1 MSKKIVILDSN
12 AVIHRAYHA
21 LPPFSTADGVM
32 VNAVYG
38 YAKLLLKV
46 IKDIKPDIVL
56 AAFDVA
62 GDTFRH
68 NQFEDYK
75 ANRVAADQ
83 DLYDQIPLVKELLQ
97 AIDIPILE
105 LSGYEADDVIGTVA
119 EQTHK
124 TNNELVIVTGDMD
137 TMQLVRPR
145 ISVYTLRKSI
155 NDTVIF
161 DTEAVIAK
169 YQIHP
174 DQVRDFKGLKGDPS
188 DNIPGV
194 PGIGDLRAVNLLKRF
209 ETLENVY
216 TFVDKYEKFE
226 DIEKE
231 NREAFTKSIFENLKN
246 NKEQAFF
253 SRELATII
261 IDAPIGEVVNDS
273 IEYTFPVEKAKEI
286 FKHFEFYSLVKEL
299 NTQLE
304 KVNNHKAQTSFWG
317 GAAKTVEAIS
327 NTDTTVEDNKYH
339 NLNQLTNLPLAI
351 YKNKDEYIVADAKS
365 QKAKI
370 TETELRNLLQTE
382 QTLICADI
390 KPIIRQLYPFEIKAK
405 LQDVV
410 LMAYLI
416 NPGERQLSLESV
428 CNAYGV
434 NYNSTQPE
442 LCLHQIYQ
450 VIIDKMKTLH
460 IEAVYNT
467 IERPLLLVLAKMEA
481 KGVLFNTSKLQSTKN
496 FVEDKI
502 ATLTRDIYAL
512 YGEAF
517 NLNSPKQLAD
527 ILFNK
532 LQLSVKGVKKT
543 NGGKVSTSAQ
553 SLETM
558 RGEFEIVDL
567 ILQYREVA
575 KLKSTY
581 IDSLPT
587 LMDNGGRI
595 HTTYQQNIA
604 ATGRLSSVDPNLQ
617 NIPARSEL
625 GRQIKNCFVAPED
638 WTLLICDYSQ
648 IELRL
653 AAHLSQDQAMLE
665 IFRQGIDFHTATA
678 QRVYGVKTEEVTKEM
693 RSFAKTINFGI
704 LYGMGATS
712 LAQNL
717 KIKRAEAQ
725 IFLDKYRQAY
735 PELNDYMESLK
746 QFARKNGYAQTEY
759 GRIRDLS
766 NIDVRNPRNQALLD
780 RIAVNMPI
788 QGLQADIIKLAMIQ
802 IDESLADRDDIYMI
816 LQVHDELVFEVK
828 TDKAEIYKDKI
839 LNIMESVY
847 KATIPIKVE
856 AVIKDFWG

>member
-1 MSKKIVILDSN
+1 MKKKIVILDSN

-21 LPPFSTADGVM
+21 LPPFTTADGMM

-68 NQFEDYK
+68 NQFKAYK

-83 DLYDQIPLVKELLQ
+83 DLYDQIPLVKEMLE
-97 AIDIPILE
+97 AIEIPILE
-105 LSGYEADDVIGTVA
+105 LSGYEADDIIGTIA
-119 EQTHK
+119 EQTSK
-124 TNNELVIVTGDMD
+124 TKNELIIVTGDMD
-137 TMQLVRPR
+137 TMQLVKPQ

-169 YQIHP
+169 YQICP
-174 DQVRDFKGLKGDPS
+174 DQVCDFKGLKGDPS

-209 ETLENVY
+209 ETLENIY
-216 TFVDKYEKFE
+216 KFVDQYKQFE
-226 DIEKE
+226 DIAKN
-231 NREAFTKSIFENLKN
+231 NREALTKSIFENLKN

-253 SRELATII
+253 SQELATII
-261 IDAPIGEVVNDS
+261 TDAPIGEVVHDS
-273 IEYTFPVEKAKEI
+273 IDYTFPVEKAKEI

-304 KVNNHKAQTSFWG
+304 KANNHKSQTSFWG
-317 GAAKTVEAIS
+317 QADIAPVAESESVGESKL
-327 NTDTTVEDNKYH
+327 Y
-339 NLNQLTNLPLAI
+339 NLSQLTNLPLAI
-351 YKNKDEYIVADAKS
+351 WAGQEEGYIAIDAKG
-365 QKAKI
+365 QRAKVS
-370 TETELRNLLQTE
+370 EKELRELLASE

-390 KPIIRQLYPFEIKAK
+390 KPIIGELYPFELKAK
-405 LQDVV
+405 LQDVI

-416 NPGERQLSLESV
+416 NPGERQLSLEAV
-428 CNAYGV
+428 CGAYGV
-434 NYNSTQPE
+434 GYNSTQPE
-442 LCLHQIYQ
+442 LVLHQLYKLILS
-450 VIIDKMKTLH
+450 KMQALH
-460 IEAVYNT
+460 IEEVYNL
-467 IERPLLLVLAKMEA
+467 IERPLLPVLAKMEA
-481 KGVLFNTSKLQSTKN
+481 VGVLFDESKLQSTKT
-496 FVEDKI
+496 FVEDKV

-512 YGEAF
+512 AGEEF

-532 LQLSVKGVKKT
+532 LNLSVKGVKKT
-543 NGGKVSTSAQ
+543 NGGQISTSAQ
-553 SLETM
+553 ALESM
-558 RGEFEIVDL
+558 RSEFEIVDL

-587 LMDNGGRI
+587 LMDEQSRI

-617 NIPARSEL
+617 NIPARGEL
-625 GRQIKNCFVAPED
+625 GRQIKNCFVARED

-653 AAHLSQDQAMLE
+653 AAHLSQDRAMLD
-665 IFRQGIDFHTATA
+665 IFRQNIDFHTATA
-678 QRVYGVKTEEVTKEM
+678 QRVYGVSPEEVTKEM

-725 IFLDKYRQAY
+725 VFLDKYRQAY

-746 QFARKNGYAQTEY
+746 QFARKHGYSQTEY

-766 NIDVRNPRNQALLD
+766 NIDIRNQRNQALLD

-788 QGLQADIIKLAMIQ
+788 QGLQADIIKLAMIK
-802 IDESLADRDDIYMI
+802 IDEYLEEKQDIYMI

-828 TDKAEIYKDKI
+828 SDKAEQYKTKI
-839 LNIMESVY
+839 LEIMESVY

-856 AVIKDFWG
+856 AVIKDYWG

>member
-97 AIDIPILE
+97 AIDIPVLE
-105 LSGYEADDVIGTVA
+105 LSGYEADDIIGTVA

-124 TNNELVIVTGDMD
+124 TSNELVIVTGDMD

-174 DQVRDFKGLKGDPS
+174 NQVRDFKGLKGDPS

-194 PGIGDLRAVNLLKRF
+194 PGIGDMRAVNLLKRF

-216 TFVDKYEKFE
+216 AFVDKYEKFE
-226 DIEKE
+226 DIDKD

-273 IEYTFPVEKAKEI
+273 IEYSFPVEKAKEI

-304 KVNNHKAQTSFWG
+304 KLNNHKAQANFFSSSNQSNL
-317 GAAKTVEAIS
+317 EAMS
-327 NTDTTVEDNKYH
+327 QGQPSKYLDLNK
-339 NLNQLTNLPLAI
+339 LTNLPLAI
-351 YKNKDEYIVADAKS
+351 FTTQNEYLVIDSKS

-370 TETELRNLLQTE
+370 TKSELKDLLQTE
-382 QTLICADI
+382 QILICADI
-390 KPIIRQLYPFEIKAK
+390 KSIIRQLYPFEIKAK

-434 NYNSTQPE
+434 QYNSTQPE

-450 VIIDKMKTLH
+450 VIVDKMKTLH
-460 IEAVYNT
+460 IEEVYNT
-467 IERPLLLVLAKMEA
+467 IERPLLPVLAKMEA

-502 ATLTRDIYAL
+502 ANLTRDIYAL
-512 YGEAF
+512 SGEEF

-553 SLETM
+553 ALEAM
-558 RGEFEIVDL
+558 RGKFEIVDL

-587 LMDNGGRI
+587 LMDDRGRI

-653 AAHLSQDQAMLE
+653 AAHLSQDQAMLD
-665 IFRQGIDFHTATA
+665 IFRQGVDFHSATA
-678 QRVYGVKTEEVTKEM
+678 QRVYGVKPEEVTKEM

-717 KIKRAEAQ
+717 KIKRTEAQ
-725 IFLDKYRQAY
+725 EFLDKYRQAY
-735 PELNDYMESLK
+735 PELHQYMESLK
-746 QFARKNGYAQTEY
+746 QFSRKHGYAQTEY

-766 NIDVRNPRNQALLD
+766 NIDIRNPRNQALLD

-802 IDESLADRDDIYMI
+802 IDEYLADRDDIHMI

-839 LNIMESVY
+839 LKIMESVY

>member
-1 MSKKIVILDSN
+1 MKKKIVILDSN

-21 LPPFSTADGVM
+21 LPPFTTADGVM

-68 NQFEDYK
+68 NQFEAYK

-83 DLYDQIPLVKELLQ
+83 DLYDQIPLVKEMLE
-97 AIDIPILE
+97 AIEIPILE
-105 LSGYEADDVIGTVA
+105 LSGYEADDIIGTIA
-119 EQTHK
+119 EQTGK
-124 TNNELVIVTGDMD
+124 TSNELIIVTGDMD
-137 TMQLVRPR
+137 TMQLVKPQ

-174 DQVRDFKGLKGDPS
+174 DQVCDFKGLKGDPS

-209 ETLENVY
+209 ETLENIY
-216 TFVDKYEKFE
+216 KFIDQYNKFD
-226 DIEKE
+226 DIAKD
-231 NREAFTKSIFENLKN
+231 NREALTKSIFENLKN

-261 IDAPIGEVVNDS
+261 TDVPIGEVVNDS
-273 IEYTFPVEKAKEI
+273 IDYTFPVEKAKEI

-304 KVNNHKAQTSFWG
+304 KANNHKSQTSFWG
-317 GAAKTVEAIS
+317 QQ
-327 NTDTTVEDNKYH
+327 TTTITLEPQVMGESELY
-339 NLNQLTNLPLAI
+339 NLSQLTNLPLAI
-351 YKNKDEYIVADAKS
+351 WAGDEDYIAIDSKG
-365 QKAKI
+365 QKAKLS
-370 TETELRNLLQTE
+370 EKELRELIASE
-382 QTLICADI
+382 QTLICTDI
-390 KPIIRQLYPFEIKAK
+390 KPIIRKLYPFELKTK
-405 LQDVV
+405 LQDVI

-416 NPGERQLSLESV
+416 NPGERQLSLEAV
-428 CNAYGV
+428 CGAYGV
-434 NYNSTQPE
+434 GYNPAQPE
-442 LCLHQIYQ
+442 LVLHQLYNLILA
-450 VIIDKMKTLH
+450 KMQALH
-460 IEAVYNT
+460 IEEVYNS
-467 IERPLLLVLAKMEA
+467 IERPLLPVLAKMESV
-481 KGVLFNTSKLQSTKN
+481 GVLFDESKLQATKT

-502 ATLTRDIYAL
+502 ATLTKDIYAIA
-512 YGEAF
+512 GEEF

-532 LQLSVKGVKKT
+532 LNLSVKGVKKT
-543 NGGKVSTSAQ
+543 NGGQISTSAQ
-553 SLETM
+553 ALESM
-558 RGEFEIVDL
+558 RSKFEIVDL

-581 IDSLPT
+581 IDSLPA
-587 LMDNGGRI
+587 LMDEKGRI

-625 GRQIKNCFVAPED
+625 GRQIKNCFVARED

-653 AAHLSQDQAMLE
+653 AAHLSQDSAMLE
-665 IFRQGIDFHTATA
+665 IFRQNIDFHTATA
-678 QRVYGVKTEEVTKEM
+678 QRVYGVSPEEVTKEM

-725 IFLDKYRQAY
+725 VFLDKYRQAY
-735 PELNDYMESLK
+735 PDLNDYMESLK
-746 QFARKNGYAQTEY
+746 QFARKHGYAQTEY

-766 NIDVRNPRNQALLD
+766 NIDIRNPRNQSLLD

-788 QGLQADIIKLAMIQ
+788 QGLQADIIKLAMIK
-802 IDESLADRDDIYMI
+802 IDEYLGEKQDIYMI

-828 TDKAEIYKDKI
+828 TDKAAQYKTTI
-839 LNIMESVY
+839 LEIMESVY

-856 AVIKDFWG
+856 AVIKDYWG

>member
-1 MSKKIVILDSN
+1 MKKKIVILDSN

-21 LPPFSTADGVM
+21 LPPFTTADGVM

-68 NQFEDYK
+68 NQFEAYK

-83 DLYDQIPLVKELLQ
+83 DLYDQIPLVKEMLE
-97 AIDIPILE
+97 AIEIPILE
-105 LSGYEADDVIGTVA
+105 LAGYEADDIIGTIA
-119 EQTHK
+119 EQTSK
-124 TNNELVIVTGDMD
+124 TSNELIIVTGDMD
-137 TMQLVRPR
+137 TMQLVKPQ
-145 ISVYTLRKSI
+145 ILVYTLRKSI

-161 DTEAVIAK
+161 DTEGVIAK

-174 DQVRDFKGLKGDPS
+174 DQVCDFKGLKGDPS

-209 ETLENVY
+209 KTLENIY
-216 TFVDKYEKFE
+216 KFVDQYKQFE
-226 DIEKE
+226 DIAKD
-231 NREAFTKSIFENLKN
+231 NREALTKSIFENLKN

-261 IDAPIGEVVNDS
+261 TDAPIGEVVHDS
-273 IEYTFPVEKAKEI
+273 IDYTFPVEKAKEI

-304 KVNNHKAQTSFWG
+304 KANNHKSQTSFWG
-317 GAAKTVEAIS
+317 QADISPVVKPENVE
-327 NTDTTVEDNKYH
+327 TGKFY
-339 NLNQLTNLPLAI
+339 NLSQLTNLPLAI
-351 YKNKDEYIVADAKS
+351 WAGEEVYIAIDAKG
-365 QKAKI
+365 QRAKVS
-370 TETELRNLLQTE
+370 EKELRELLASE

-390 KPIIRQLYPFEIKAK
+390 KPIIRELYPFELKAN
-405 LQDVV
+405 LQDVI

-416 NPGERQLSLESV
+416 NPGERQLSLEAV
-428 CNAYGV
+428 CGAYGV
-434 NYNSTQPE
+434 GYNSTQPE
-442 LCLHQIYQ
+442 LVLHQLYKLL
-450 VIIDKMKTLH
+450 VSKMQALH
-460 IEAVYNT
+460 IEEVYNL
-467 IERPLLLVLAKMEA
+467 IERPLLPVLAKMEA
-481 KGVLFNTSKLQSTKN
+481 VGVLFDESKLQSTKT

-502 ATLTRDIYAL
+502 AILTRDIYAL
-512 YGEAF
+512 AGEEF

-532 LQLSVKGVKKT
+532 LNLSVKGVKKT
-543 NGGKVSTSAQ
+543 NGGQISTSAQ
-553 SLETM
+553 ALESM
-558 RGEFEIVDL
+558 RSEFEIVDL

-587 LMDNGGRI
+587 LMDKNGRI

-617 NIPARSEL
+617 NIPARGEL
-625 GRQIKNCFVAPED
+625 GRQIKNCFVARQD

-653 AAHLSQDQAMLE
+653 AAHLSQDRAMLE
-665 IFRQGIDFHTATA
+665 IFRQNIDFHTATA
-678 QRVYGVKTEEVTKEM
+678 QRVYGVSPEEVTKEM

-725 IFLDKYRQAY
+725 VFLDKYRQAY
-735 PELNDYMESLK
+735 SELNDYIESLK
-746 QFARKNGYAQTEY
+746 QFARKHNYAQTEY

-766 NIDVRNPRNQALLD
+766 NIDIRNPRNQALLD

-788 QGLQADIIKLAMIQ
+788 QGLQADIIKLAMIK
-802 IDESLADRDDIYMI
+802 IDEYLGEKQDIYMI

-828 TDKAEIYKDKI
+828 EDKAEQYKTKI
-839 LNIMESVY
+839 LEIMESVY

-856 AVIKDFWG
+856 AVIKNYWG

>member
-1 MSKKIVILDSN
+1 MKKKIVILDSN

-21 LPPFSTADGVM
+21 LPPFTTADGVM

-68 NQFEDYK
+68 NQFEAYK

-83 DLYDQIPLVKELLQ
+83 DLYDQIPLVKEMLE
-97 AIDIPILE
+97 AIEIPILE
-105 LSGYEADDVIGTVA
+105 LAGYEADDIIGTIA
-119 EQTHK
+119 EQTSK
-124 TNNELVIVTGDMD
+124 TSNELIIVTGDMD
-137 TMQLVRPR
+137 TMQLVKPQ

-169 YQIHP
+169 YQIRP
-174 DQVRDFKGLKGDPS
+174 DQVCDFKGLKGDPS

-209 ETLENVY
+209 ETIENIY
-216 TFVDKYEKFE
+216 KFVDQYAKFE
-226 DIEKE
+226 DIAKE
-231 NREAFTKSIFENLKN
+231 DREALTKSIFENLKN

-261 IDAPIGEVVNDS
+261 TDAPIGEVVNDS
-273 IEYTFPVEKAKEI
+273 IDYTFPVEKAKEI
-286 FKHFEFYSLVKEL
+286 FKYFEFYSLVKEL

-304 KVNNHKAQTSFWG
+304 KANNHKSQTSFWG
-317 GAAKTVEAIS
+317 QQPATPTVETQAIEES
-327 NTDTTVEDNKYH
+327 KLY
-339 NLNQLTNLPLAI
+339 NLSQLTNLPLAI
-351 YKNKDEYIVADAKS
+351 WAGEEGYIIIDAKGQRARVS
-365 QKAKI
+365 EK
-370 TETELRNLLQTE
+370 ELRELLASE
-382 QTLICADI
+382 QTIICADI
-390 KPIIRQLYPFEIKAK
+390 KLIIRKLYPFELKAN
-405 LQDVV
+405 LQDVI

-416 NPGERQLSLESV
+416 NPGERQLSLEAV
-428 CNAYGV
+428 CGAYGV
-434 NYNSTQPE
+434 GYNSTQPE
-442 LCLHQIYQ
+442 LVLHQLYQ
-450 VIIDKMKTLH
+450 LIVSKMQALH
-460 IEAVYNT
+460 IEEVYNL
-467 IERPLLLVLAKMEA
+467 IEKPLLPVLSKMEA
-481 KGVLFNTSKLQSTKN
+481 VGVLFDDSKLHDTKT

-502 ATLTRDIYAL
+502 ATLTRDIYAIA
-512 YGEAF
+512 GEEF

-532 LQLSVKGVKKT
+532 LNLSVKGVKKT
-543 NGGKVSTSAQ
+543 NGGQVSTSAQ
-553 SLETM
+553 ALESM

-587 LMDNGGRI
+587 LMDKQGRI

-617 NIPARSEL
+617 NIPARGEL
-625 GRQIKNCFVAPED
+625 GRQIKNCFVAREY

-665 IFRQGIDFHTATA
+665 IFRQNIDFHTATA
-678 QRVYGVKTEEVTKEM
+678 QRVYGVSPEEVTKEM

-725 IFLDKYRQAY
+725 VFLDKYRQAY

-746 QFARKNGYAQTEY
+746 QFARKHGYAQTEY

-766 NIDVRNPRNQALLD
+766 NIDIRNPRNQALLD

-802 IDESLADRDDIYMI
+802 IDEHITDRDDIYMI

-828 TDKAEIYKDKI
+828 ADKAEQYKIKI
-839 LNIMESVY
+839 LEIMESVY

-856 AVIKDFWG
+856 AVIKDYWG

>member
-62 GDTFRH
+62 GGTFRH
-68 NQFEDYK
+68 EQFEDYK

-105 LSGYEADDVIGTVA
+105 LAGYEADDIIGTIA

-124 TNNELVIVTGDMD
+124 TSNELVIVTGDMD

-145 ISVYTLRKSI
+145 ISVYTLKKSI

-174 DQVRDFKGLKGDPS
+174 NQVRDFKGLKGDPS

-194 PGIGDLRAVNLLKRF
+194 PGIGDMRAVNLLKRF

-216 TFVDKYEKFE
+216 IFIDKYEKFE
-226 DIEKE
+226 DIDKD
-231 NREAFTKSIFENLKN
+231 NREALTKSIFENLKH

-261 IDAPIGEVVNDS
+261 IDAPIGEVVNDA
-273 IEYTFPVEKAKEI
+273 IEYTFPVEKAKDI

-304 KVNNHKAQTSFWG
+304 KSNNHQSQASFFSSFNQDNL
-317 GAAKTVEAIS
+317 EAVSQIQP
-327 NTDTTVEDNKYH
+327 NKYLDLKQ
-339 NLNQLTNLPLAI
+339 LNNLPLGI
-351 YKNKDEYIVADAKS
+351 YAKQDEYIAVDAKS

-390 KPIIRQLYPFEIKAK
+390 KPIIRNLNPISIKAQ

-416 NPGERQLSLESV
+416 NPGERQLSLEAV
-428 CNAYGV
+428 CNAYGI
-434 NYNSTQPE
+434 NYNDLMSE
-442 LCLHQIYQ
+442 NSLHLVYN
-450 VIIDKMKTLH
+450 VIISKMQTLH
-460 IEAVYNT
+460 IEEVYNK
-467 IERPLLLVLAKMEA
+467 IERPLLPVLAKMEA
-481 KGVLFNTSKLQSTKN
+481 RGVLFDTAKLQFTKN

-502 ATLTRDIYAL
+502 STLTREIYVLA
-512 YGEAF
+512 GEAF

-553 SLETM
+553 ALESM
-558 RGEFEIVDL
+558 RGQFEIIDL

-587 LMDNGGRI
+587 LMDKKGRI

-617 NIPARSEL
+617 NIPARTEL
-625 GRQIKNCFVAPED
+625 GRQIKNCFIAPEG

-653 AAHLSQDQAMLE
+653 AAHLSQDKAMLD

-725 IFLDKYRQAY
+725 EFLDKYRQAY

-746 QFARKNGYAQTEY
+746 QFSRKHGYAQTEY

-766 NIDVRNPRNQALLD
+766 NIDIRNPRNQALLD

-788 QGLQADIIKLAMIQ
+788 QGLQADIIKLAMIK
-802 IDESLADRDDIYMI
+802 IDEYLADKDDIYMI

-856 AVIKDFWG
+856 AVMKDFWG

>member
-1 MSKKIVILDSN
+1 MKKKIVILDSN

-21 LPPFSTADGVM
+21 LPPFTTADGVI

-68 NQFEDYK
+68 NQFEAYK

-83 DLYDQIPLVKELLQ
+83 DLYDQIPLVKEMLE
-97 AIDIPILE
+97 AIEIPILE
-105 LSGYEADDVIGTVA
+105 LSGYEADDIIGTIA
-119 EQTHK
+119 EQTSK
-124 TNNELVIVTGDMD
+124 TSNELIIVTGDMD
-137 TMQLVRPR
+137 TMQLVKPQ

-169 YQIHP
+169 YQIRP
-174 DQVRDFKGLKGDPS
+174 DQVCDFKGLKGDPS

-194 PGIGDLRAVNLLKRF
+194 PGIGDMRAVNLLKRF
-209 ETLENVY
+209 ETLENTY
-216 TFVDKYEKFE
+216 KFVDQYAKFE
-226 DIEKE
+226 NIAKE
-231 NREAFTKSIFENLKN
+231 DREALTKSIFENLKN

-261 IDAPIGEVVNDS
+261 LDAPIGEIVHDS
-273 IEYTFPVEKAKEI
+273 IEYTFPTEKAKEI

-304 KVNNHKAQTSFWG
+304 KANNHKAQTSFWG
-317 GAAKTVEAIS
+317 QVDIAPVPESEAVEYSEFS
-327 NTDTTVEDNKYH
+327 N
-339 NLNQLTNLPLAI
+339 LSQLTNLPLAI
-351 YKNKDEYIVADAKS
+351 WAREEEYTVIDAKG
-365 QKAKI
+365 QKAKLS
-370 TETELRNLLQTE
+370 ESELRELLSSE

-390 KPIIRQLYPFEIKAK
+390 KPIIRKLYPIELKAN
-405 LQDVV
+405 LQDVI

-416 NPGERQLSLESV
+416 NPGERQLSLEAV
-428 CNAYGV
+428 CGAYGV
-434 NYNSTQPE
+434 GYNSTQPE
-442 LCLHQIYQ
+442 LVLHQLYNLILS
-450 VIIDKMKTLH
+450 KMQSLH
-460 IEAVYNT
+460 IEEVYNL
-467 IERPLLLVLAKMEA
+467 IEKPLLPVLAKMEA
-481 KGVLFNTSKLQSTKN
+481 EGVLFNESKLQSTKT
-496 FVEDKI
+496 FVENKI
-502 ATLTRDIYAL
+502 AVLTKDIYAIA
-512 YGEAF
+512 GEEF

-532 LQLSVKGVKKT
+532 LNLSVKGVKKT
-543 NGGKVSTSAQ
+543 NGGQISTSAQ
-553 SLETM
+553 ALESM

-587 LMDNGGRI
+587 LMDKNGRI

-617 NIPARSEL
+617 NIPARGEL
-625 GRQIKNCFVAPED
+625 GRQIKNCFVAREE

-665 IFRQGIDFHTATA
+665 IFRQNIDFHTATA
-678 QRVYGVKTEEVTKEM
+678 QRVYGVSPEEVTKEM

-725 IFLDKYRQAY
+725 VFLDKYRQAY
-735 PELNDYMESLK
+735 PDLNDYMESLK
-746 QFARKNGYAQTEY
+746 QFARKHGYAQTEY

-766 NIDVRNPRNQALLD
+766 NIDIRNPRNQSLLD

-788 QGLQADIIKLAMIQ
+788 QGLQADIIKLAMIK
-802 IDESLADRDDIYMI
+802 IDEYLREKQDIYMI

-828 TDKAEIYKDKI
+828 TEKSEEYKTKI
-839 LNIMESVY
+839 LEIMESVY

-856 AVIKDFWG
+856 AVIKDYWG

>member
-1 MSKKIVILDSN
+1 MKKKIVILDSN

-21 LPPFSTADGVM
+21 LPPFTTADGVM

-68 NQFEDYK
+68 NQFEAYK

-83 DLYDQIPLVKELLQ
+83 DLYDQIPLVKEMLE
-97 AIDIPILE
+97 AIEIPILE
-105 LSGYEADDVIGTVA
+105 LAGYEADDIIGTIA
-119 EQTHK
+119 EQTSK
-124 TNNELVIVTGDMD
+124 TSNELIIVTGDMD
-137 TMQLVRPR
+137 TMQLVKPQ

-169 YQIHP
+169 YQIRP
-174 DQVRDFKGLKGDPS
+174 DQVCDFKGLKGDPS

-209 ETLENVY
+209 ETLENIY
-216 TFVDKYEKFE
+216 KFVDQYEQFE
-226 DIEKE
+226 DIAKE
-231 NREAFTKSIFENLKN
+231 DREALTKSIFENLKN

-261 IDAPIGEVVNDS
+261 TDAPIGEVVNDS
-273 IEYTFPVEKAKEI
+273 IDYTFPVEKAKEI

-304 KVNNHKAQTSFWG
+304 KANNHKSQTSFWG
-317 GAAKTVEAIS
+317 QQPATPALEPQATEESKL
-327 NTDTTVEDNKYH
+327 Y
-339 NLNQLTNLPLAI
+339 NLSQLTHLPLAI
-351 YKNKDEYIVADAKS
+351 WAVVEEDYLVIDAKGRR
-365 QKAKI
+365 AKVS
-370 TETELRNLLQTE
+370 EKELRELLASE
-382 QTLICADI
+382 QTIICADI
-390 KPIIRQLYPFEIKAK
+390 KPIIRKLYPFELSAN
-405 LQDVV
+405 LQDVI

-416 NPGERQLSLESV
+416 NPGERQLSLEAV
-428 CNAYGV
+428 CGAYGV
-434 NYNSTQPE
+434 GYNSTQPE
-442 LCLHQIYQ
+442 LVLHQLYQ
-450 VIIDKMKTLH
+450 LIVSKMQALH
-460 IEAVYNT
+460 IEEVYNL
-467 IERPLLLVLAKMEA
+467 IEKPLLPVLAKMEA
-481 KGVLFNTSKLQSTKN
+481 MGVLFDESKLQTTKT

-502 ATLTRDIYAL
+502 AVLTKDIYAL
-512 YGEAF
+512 AGEEF

-532 LQLSVKGVKKT
+532 LNLSVKGVKKT
-543 NGGKVSTSAQ
+543 NGGQVSTSAQ
-553 SLETM
+553 ALESM

-587 LMDNGGRI
+587 LMDKQGRI

-617 NIPARSEL
+617 NIPARGEL
-625 GRQIKNCFVAPED
+625 GRQIKNCFVARED

-665 IFRQGIDFHTATA
+665 IFRQNIDFHAATA
-678 QRVYGVKTEEVTKEM
+678 QRVYGVGPEEVTKEM

-725 IFLDKYRQAY
+725 VFLDKYRQAY
-735 PELNDYMESLK
+735 PELHEYMESLK
-746 QFARKNGYAQTEY
+746 QFARKHGYAQTEY

-766 NIDVRNPRNQALLD
+766 NIDIRNPRNQALLD

-788 QGLQADIIKLAMIQ
+788 QGLQADIIKLAMIK
-802 IDESLADRDDIYMI
+802 IDEYLREKEDIYMI

-828 TDKAEIYKDKI
+828 TTQAEQYKIKI
-839 LNIMESVY
+839 LEIMESVY

-856 AVIKDFWG
+856 AVIKDYWG

>member
-1 MSKKIVILDSN
+1 MKKKIVILDSN

-21 LPPFSTADGVM
+21 LPPFTTADGVM

-68 NQFEDYK
+68 EQFEAYK

-83 DLYDQIPLVKELLQ
+83 DLYDQIPLVKEMLE
-97 AIDIPILE
+97 AIEIPILE
-105 LSGYEADDVIGTVA
+105 LAGYEADDIIGTIA
-119 EQTHK
+119 EQTSK
-124 TNNELVIVTGDMD
+124 TSNELIIVTGDMD
-137 TMQLVRPR
+137 TMQLVKPQ

-161 DTEAVIAK
+161 DTEGVIVK
-169 YQIHP
+169 YQIRP
-174 DQVRDFKGLKGDPS
+174 DQVCDFKGLKGDPS

-209 ETLENVY
+209 ETLENIY
-216 TFVDKYEKFE
+216 KFVDQYKQFE
-226 DIEKE
+226 DIAKD
-231 NREAFTKSIFENLKN
+231 NRDAFTKSIFENLKN

-261 IDAPIGEVVNDS
+261 TDAPIGEVVHDS
-273 IEYTFPVEKAKEI
+273 IDYTFPVEKAKEI

-304 KVNNHKAQTSFWG
+304 KANNHKSQTSFWG
-317 GAAKTVEAIS
+317 QADIAPVSEPESVE
-327 NTDTTVEDNKYH
+327 TGKLY
-339 NLNQLTNLPLAI
+339 NLSQLTNLPLAI
-351 YKNKDEYIVADAKS
+351 WAGEEGYIAIDAKG
-365 QKAKI
+365 QRAKVS
-370 TETELRNLLQTE
+370 EKELRELLASE

-390 KPIIRQLYPFEIKAK
+390 KPIIRELYPFELKAN
-405 LQDVV
+405 LQDVI

-416 NPGERQLSLESV
+416 NPGERQLSLEAV
-428 CNAYGV
+428 CGAYGV
-434 NYNSTQPE
+434 GYNSTQPE
-442 LCLHQIYQ
+442 LVLHQLYKLI
-450 VIIDKMKTLH
+450 VSKMQALH
-460 IEAVYNT
+460 IEEVYNL
-467 IERPLLLVLAKMEA
+467 IERPLLPVLAKMEA
-481 KGVLFNTSKLQSTKN
+481 VGVLFDESKLQSTKI

-502 ATLTRDIYAL
+502 AILTRDIYAL
-512 YGEAF
+512 AGKEF

-532 LQLSVKGVKKT
+532 LNLSVKGVKKT
-543 NGGKVSTSAQ
+543 NGGQISTSAQ
-553 SLETM
+553 ALESM
-558 RGEFEIVDL
+558 RSEFEIVDL

-587 LMDNGGRI
+587 LMDKNGRI

-617 NIPARSEL
+617 NIPARGEL
-625 GRQIKNCFVAPED
+625 GRQIKNCFVARQD

-653 AAHLSQDQAMLE
+653 AAHLSQDRAMLE
-665 IFRQGIDFHTATA
+665 IFRQNIDFHTATA
-678 QRVYGVKTEEVTKEM
+678 QRVYGVGPEEVTKEM

-725 IFLDKYRQAY
+725 VFLDKYRQAY

-746 QFARKNGYAQTEY
+746 QFARKHNYAQTEY

-766 NIDVRNPRNQALLD
+766 NIDIRNPRNQALLD

-788 QGLQADIIKLAMIQ
+788 QGLQADIIKLAMIK
-802 IDESLADRDDIYMI
+802 IDEYLGAKQDIYMI

-828 TDKAEIYKDKI
+828 ADKAEQYKTKI
-839 LNIMESVY
+839 LEIMESVY
-847 KATIPIKVE
+847 KATIPVKVE
-856 AVIKDFWG
+856 AVIKDYWG

>member
-1 MSKKIVILDSN
+1 MKKKIVILDSN

-21 LPPFSTADGVM
+21 LPPFTTADGVM

-46 IKDIKPDIVL
+46 IKDVKPDIVL

-68 NQFEDYK
+68 NQFEQYK

-83 DLYDQIPLVKELLQ
+83 DLYDQIPLVKEMLK
-97 AIDIPILE
+97 AIEIPILE
-105 LSGYEADDVIGTVA
+105 LAGYEADDIIGTIA
-119 EQTHK
+119 EQTSK
-124 TNNELVIVTGDMD
+124 TSNELIIVTGDMD
-137 TMQLVRPR
+137 TMQLVKPQ

-174 DQVRDFKGLKGDPS
+174 DQVCDFKGLKGDPS

-209 ETLENVY
+209 ETLENIY
-216 TFVDKYEKFE
+216 KFIDKYTKFE
-226 DIEKE
+226 DITKE
-231 NREAFTKSIFENLKN
+231 DREALTKSIFENLKN

-261 IDAPIGEVVNDS
+261 TDAPIGEVVHDS
-273 IEYTFPVEKAKEI
+273 IDYTFPVERAKEI

-304 KVNNHKAQTSFWG
+304 KANNHKSQTSFWG
-317 GAAKTVEAIS
+317 QTNIAPVAKPES
-327 NTDTTVEDNKYH
+327 VEDEKFH
-339 NLNQLTNLPLAI
+339 DLSQLTNFPLAI
-351 YKNKDEYIVADAKS
+351 WAEQENYIAIDAKG
-365 QKAKI
+365 QKSKVS
-370 TETELRNLLQTE
+370 EKELRALLASE
-382 QTLICADI
+382 QTLICTDI
-390 KPIIRQLYPFEIKAK
+390 KSIIRKLYPFELKAK
-405 LQDVV
+405 LQDVI

-416 NPGERQLSLESV
+416 NPGERQLSLEAV
-428 CNAYGV
+428 CGAYEVG
-434 NYNSTQPE
+434 YNSAKPE
-442 LCLHQIYQ
+442 LVLHQLYNVVLSKIQ
-450 VIIDKMKTLH
+450 DLH
-460 IEAVYNT
+460 IEEVYNL
-467 IERPLLLVLAKMEA
+467 IERPLLPVLAKMEA
-481 KGVLFNTSKLQSTKN
+481 VGVLFDESKLQTTKT

-502 ATLTRDIYAL
+502 ATLTNDIYAL
-512 YGEAF
+512 AGEEF

-532 LQLSVKGVKKT
+532 LNLSVKGVKKT
-543 NGGKVSTSAQ
+543 NGGQISTSAQ
-553 SLETM
+553 ALESM
-558 RGEFEIVDL
+558 RSEFEIVDL

-587 LMDNGGRI
+587 LMDEKGRI

-617 NIPARSEL
+617 NIPARGEL
-625 GRQIKNCFVAPED
+625 GRQIKNCFVAREN

-653 AAHLSQDQAMLE
+653 AAHLSQDRAMLE
-665 IFRQGIDFHTATA
+665 IFRQNIDFHTATA
-678 QRVYGVKTEEVTKEM
+678 QRVYGVKPEEVTKEM

-725 IFLDKYRQAY
+725 VFLDKYRQAY

-746 QFARKNGYAQTEY
+746 QFARKHGYAQTEY

-766 NIDVRNPRNQALLD
+766 NIDIRNPRNQALLD

-788 QGLQADIIKLAMIQ
+788 QGLQADIIKLAMIK
-802 IDESLADRDDIYMI
+802 IDEYLGEKQDIYMI

-828 TDKAEIYKDKI
+828 ADKAEQYKTKI
-839 LNIMESVY
+839 LEIMESVY
-847 KATIPIKVE
+847 KASIPIKVE
-856 AVIKDFWG
+856 AVIKDYWG

>member
-68 NQFEDYK
+68 NQFEAYK

-105 LSGYEADDVIGTVA
+105 LSGYEADDIIGTIA

-124 TNNELVIVTGDMD
+124 TSNELVIVTGDMD
-137 TMQLVRPR
+137 TMQLVRPK

-209 ETLENVY
+209 ETLENIY
-216 TFVDKYEKFE
+216 TFVDKYENFE
-226 DIEKE
+226 DIDKD
-231 NREAFTKSIFENLKN
+231 NREALTKSIFENLKQY
-246 NKEQAFF
+246 KEQAFF

-261 IDAPIGEVVNDS
+261 IDAPIGEIVHDS
-273 IEYTFPVEKAKEI
+273 IEYAFPVEKAKEI

-304 KVNNHKAQTSFWG
+304 KVNNHKVQASFFSSSNQSNLE
-317 GAAKTVEAIS
+317 TVS
-327 NTDTTVEDNKYH
+327 QNQPNTYI
-339 NLNQLTNLPLAI
+339 NLHQLNNLPLAI
-351 YKNKDEYIVADAKS
+351 YKNQDEYIVVDAKS

-370 TETELRNLLQTE
+370 TETEIRNSLQTE
-382 QTLICADI
+382 QTLICSDI
-390 KPIIRQLYPFEIKAK
+390 KPIIRQLYPFDIKAK

-442 LCLHQIYQ
+442 LSLHQIYQ

-460 IEAVYNT
+460 IEEVYNT
-467 IERPLLLVLAKMEA
+467 IERPLLNVLAKMEA

-502 ATLTRDIYAL
+502 ATLTRDIYSLA
-512 YGEAF
+512 GESF
-517 NLNSPKQLAD
+517 NLNSPKQLSD

-543 NGGKVSTSAQ
+543 SGGQVSTSAQ
-553 SLETM
+553 ALEAM

-625 GRQIKNCFVAPED
+625 GRQIKNCFVAPEG

-653 AAHLSQDQAMLE
+653 AAHLSQDQAMLA

-678 QRVYGVKTEEVTKEM
+678 QRVYGVKPEEVTKEM

-725 IFLDKYRQAY
+725 EFLDKYRQAY
-735 PELNDYMESLK
+735 PELSEYMESLK

-766 NIDVRNPRNQALLD
+766 NIDIRNPRNQALLD

-802 IDESLADRDDIYMI
+802 IEEYLADRDDIYMI

>member
-1 MSKKIVILDSN
+1 MKKKIVILDSN

-21 LPPFSTADGVM
+21 LPPFTTADGVM

-68 NQFEDYK
+68 NQFEAYK

-83 DLYDQIPLVKELLQ
+83 DLYNQIPLVKEMLE
-97 AIDIPILE
+97 AIEIPILE
-105 LSGYEADDVIGTVA
+105 LAGYEADDIIGTIA
-119 EQTHK
+119 EQTGK
-124 TNNELVIVTGDMD
+124 TSNELIIVTGDMD
-137 TMQLVRPR
+137 TMQLVKPQ

-155 NDTVIF
+155 NDTMIF

-169 YQIHP
+169 YQIRP
-174 DQVRDFKGLKGDPS
+174 DQVCDFKGLKGDPS

-209 ETLENVY
+209 ETLENIY
-216 TFVDKYEKFE
+216 KFVDQYKQFE
-226 DIEKE
+226 DIAKDD
-231 NREAFTKSIFENLKN
+231 REALTKSIFENLKN

-261 IDAPIGEVVNDS
+261 TDAPIGEVVNDS
-273 IEYTFPVEKAKEI
+273 IDYTFPVEKAKEI

-304 KVNNHKAQTSFWG
+304 KANNHKSQTSFWG
-317 GAAKTVEAIS
+317 QADIFPVAEPESVE
-327 NTDTTVEDNKYH
+327 TGKLY
-339 NLNQLTNLPLAI
+339 NLSQLTNLPLAI
-351 YKNKDEYIVADAKS
+351 WARQEEGYIAIDAKG
-365 QKAKI
+365 QRAKVS
-370 TETELRNLLQTE
+370 EKELRELLASE

-390 KPIIRQLYPFEIKAK
+390 KPIIRELYPFELKAN
-405 LQDVV
+405 LQDVI

-416 NPGERQLSLESV
+416 NPGERQLSLEAV
-428 CNAYGV
+428 CGAYGV
-434 NYNSTQPE
+434 GYNSAQPE
-442 LCLHQIYQ
+442 LVLHQLYDLILS
-450 VIIDKMKTLH
+450 KMQTLH
-460 IEAVYNT
+460 IEEVYNS
-467 IERPLLLVLAKMEA
+467 IERPLLPVLAKMEA
-481 KGVLFNTSKLQSTKN
+481 VGVLFDESKLQATKT
-496 FVEDKI
+496 FVENKI
-502 ATLTRDIYAL
+502 ATLTKDIYAL
-512 YGEAF
+512 AGEEF

-532 LQLSVKGVKKT
+532 LNLSVKGVKKT
-543 NGGKVSTSAQ
+543 NGGQVSTSAQ
-553 SLETM
+553 ALESM
-558 RGEFEIVDL
+558 RSEFEIVDL

-581 IDSLPT
+581 IDSLPL
-587 LMDNGGRI
+587 LMDKKGRI

-617 NIPARSEL
+617 NIPVRGEL
-625 GRQIKNCFVAPED
+625 GRQIKNCFVAREN

-665 IFRQGIDFHTATA
+665 IFRQNIDFHTATA
-678 QRVYGVKTEEVTKEM
+678 QRVYGVNTEEVTKEM

-725 IFLDKYRQAY
+725 VFLDKYRQAY

-746 QFARKNGYAQTEY
+746 QFARKHGYAQTEY

-766 NIDVRNPRNQALLD
+766 NIDIRNPRNQALLD

-788 QGLQADIIKLAMIQ
+788 QGLQADIIKLAMIR
-802 IDESLADRDDIYMI
+802 IDEYLGEKQDIYMI

-828 TDKAEIYKDKI
+828 ADKAEQYKTKI
-839 LNIMESVY
+839 LEIMESVY
-847 KATIPIKVE
+847 KAAIPIKVE
-856 AVIKDFWG
+856 AVVKDYWG

>member
-68 NQFEDYK
+68 NQFEAYK

-105 LSGYEADDVIGTVA
+105 LAGYEADDIIGTVA

-124 TNNELVIVTGDMD
+124 TSNELVIVTGDMD

-174 DQVRDFKGLKGDPS
+174 NQVRDFKGLKGDPS

-194 PGIGDLRAVNLLKRF
+194 PGIGDMRAVNLLKRF

-216 TFVDKYEKFE
+216 NFVDKYEKFE
-226 DIEKE
+226 DIDKD

-261 IDAPIGEVVNDS
+261 TDAPIGEVVNDS

-304 KVNNHKAQTSFWG
+304 KVNNHKAQASFFSSSNQSNLE
-317 GAAKTVEAIS
+317 TVS
-327 NTDTTVEDNKYH
+327 QNQPNKYLT
-339 NLNQLTNLPLAI
+339 LNKLTNLPLAI
-351 YKNKDEYIVADAKS
+351 FTTQNEYLVIDSKS

-370 TETELRNLLQTE
+370 TKSELKDLLQTE
-382 QTLICADI
+382 QILICADI
-390 KPIIRQLYPFEIKAK
+390 KSIIRQLYPFEIKAK

-434 NYNSTQPE
+434 QYNSTQPE

-450 VIIDKMKTLH
+450 VIVDKMKTLH
-460 IEAVYNT
+460 IEEVYNT
-467 IERPLLLVLAKMEA
+467 IERPLLPVLAKMEA

-502 ATLTRDIYAL
+502 ANLTRDIYAL
-512 YGEAF
+512 SGEEF

-553 SLETM
+553 ALEAM
-558 RGEFEIVDL
+558 RGKFEIVDL

-587 LMDNGGRI
+587 LMDDRGRI

-653 AAHLSQDQAMLE
+653 AAHLSQDQAMLD
-665 IFRQGIDFHTATA
+665 IFRQGVDFHSATA
-678 QRVYGVKTEEVTKEM
+678 QRVYGVKPEEVTKEM

-717 KIKRAEAQ
+717 KIKRTEAQ
-725 IFLDKYRQAY
+725 EFLDKYRQAY
-735 PELNDYMESLK
+735 PELHQYMESLK
-746 QFARKNGYAQTEY
+746 QFSRKHGYAQTEY

-766 NIDVRNPRNQALLD
+766 NIDIRNPRNQALLD

-802 IDESLADRDDIYMI
+802 IDEYLADRDDIHMI

-839 LNIMESVY
+839 LKIMESVY

>member
-1 MSKKIVILDSN
+1 MKKKIIILDSN

-21 LPPFSTADGVM
+21 LPPFTTADGVM

-68 NQFEDYK
+68 NQFEAYK

-83 DLYDQIPLVKELLQ
+83 DLYDQIPLVKEMLE
-97 AIDIPILE
+97 AIEIPILE
-105 LSGYEADDVIGTVA
+105 LAGYEADDIIGTIA
-119 EQTHK
+119 EQTSK
-124 TNNELVIVTGDMD
+124 TSNELIIVTGDMD
-137 TMQLVRPR
+137 TMQLVKPQ

-161 DTEAVIAK
+161 DTEGVITK
-169 YQIHP
+169 YQIRP
-174 DQVRDFKGLKGDPS
+174 DQVCDFKGLKGDPS

-209 ETLENVY
+209 ETIENIY
-216 TFVDKYEKFE
+216 IFIDKYDNFD
-226 DIEKE
+226 DIDKDD
-231 NREAFTKSIFENLKN
+231 REALTKAIFTNLKQY
-246 NKEQAFF
+246 KEQAFF

-261 IDAPIGEVVNDS
+261 TDAPIGEVVNDS
-273 IEYTFPVEKAKEI
+273 IDYTFPVEKAKEI

-304 KVNNHKAQTSFWG
+304 KANNHKSQTSFWG
-317 GAAKTVEAIS
+317 QQPATPAVEPQAIGES
-327 NTDTTVEDNKYH
+327 KLY
-339 NLNQLTNLPLAI
+339 NLSQLTNFPLAI
-351 YKNKDEYIVADAKS
+351 WAGVEEDYIAIDAKGQRARVS
-365 QKAKI
+365 EK
-370 TETELRNLLQTE
+370 ELRELLGSE

-390 KPIIRQLYPFEIKAK
+390 KPIIRKLYPFELKAN
-405 LQDVV
+405 LQDVI

-416 NPGERQLSLESV
+416 NPGERQLSLEAV
-428 CNAYGV
+428 CGAYGIG
-434 NYNSTQPE
+434 YNSTQPE
-442 LCLHQIYQ
+442 LVLHQLYQ
-450 VIIDKMKTLH
+450 LILSKMQALH
-460 IEAVYNT
+460 IEEVYNL
-467 IERPLLLVLAKMEA
+467 IEKPLLPVLAKMEA
-481 KGVLFNTSKLQSTKN
+481 MGVLFDESKLQATKN

-502 ATLTRDIYAL
+502 STLTKDIYAL
-512 YGEAF
+512 AGEEF

-532 LQLSVKGVKKT
+532 LNLSVKGVKKT
-543 NGGKVSTSAQ
+543 NGGQVSTSAQ
-553 SLETM
+553 ALESM

-581 IDSLPT
+581 IDSLPN
-587 LMDNGGRI
+587 LMDEQGRI

-617 NIPARSEL
+617 NIPVRGEL
-625 GRQIKNCFVAPED
+625 GRQIKNCFVAREN

-665 IFRQGIDFHTATA
+665 IFRQNIDFHTATA
-678 QRVYGVKTEEVTKEM
+678 QRVYGVSPEEVTKEM

-725 IFLDKYRQAY
+725 VFLDKYRQAY
-735 PELNDYMESLK
+735 PELHEYMESLK
-746 QFARKNGYAQTEY
+746 QFARKHGYAQTEY

-766 NIDVRNPRNQALLD
+766 NIDIRNPRNQALLD

-788 QGLQADIIKLAMIQ
+788 QGLQADIIKLAMIK
-802 IDESLADRDDIYMI
+802 IDEYLGEKQDIYMI

-828 TDKAEIYKDKI
+828 TTQAEQYKDKI
-839 LNIMESVY
+839 LEIMESVY

-856 AVIKDFWG
+856 AVIKDYWG

>member
-1 MSKKIVILDSN
+1 MKKKIVILDSN

-21 LPPFSTADGVM
+21 LPPFTTADGVM

-68 NQFEDYK
+68 NQFEAYK

-83 DLYDQIPLVKELLQ
+83 DLYDQIPLVKEMLE
-97 AIDIPILE
+97 AIEIPILE
-105 LSGYEADDVIGTVA
+105 LAGYEADDIIGTIA
-119 EQTHK
+119 EQTSK
-124 TNNELVIVTGDMD
+124 TSNELIIVTGDMD
-137 TMQLVRPR
+137 TMQLVKPQ
-145 ISVYTLRKSI
+145 ILVYTLRKSI

-161 DTEAVIAK
+161 DTEGVIAK

-174 DQVRDFKGLKGDPS
+174 DQVCDFKGLKGDPS

-209 ETLENVY
+209 KTLENIY
-216 TFVDKYEKFE
+216 KFVDQYKQFE
-226 DIEKE
+226 DIAKD
-231 NREAFTKSIFENLKN
+231 NREALTKSIFENLKN

-261 IDAPIGEVVNDS
+261 TDAPIGEVVHDS
-273 IEYTFPVEKAKEI
+273 IDYTFPVEKAKEI

-304 KVNNHKAQTSFWG
+304 KANNHKSQTSFWG
-317 GAAKTVEAIS
+317 QADISPVVKPENVE
-327 NTDTTVEDNKYH
+327 TGKFY
-339 NLNQLTNLPLAI
+339 NLSQLTNLPLAI
-351 YKNKDEYIVADAKS
+351 WAGEEVYIAIDAKG
-365 QKAKI
+365 QRAKVS
-370 TETELRNLLQTE
+370 EKELRELLASE

-390 KPIIRQLYPFEIKAK
+390 KPIIRELYPFELKAN
-405 LQDVV
+405 LQDVI

-416 NPGERQLSLESV
+416 NPGERQLSLEAV
-428 CNAYGV
+428 CGAYGV
-434 NYNSTQPE
+434 GYNSTQPE
-442 LCLHQIYQ
+442 LVLHQLYKLL
-450 VIIDKMKTLH
+450 VSKMQALH
-460 IEAVYNT
+460 IEEVYNL
-467 IERPLLLVLAKMEA
+467 IERPLLPVLAKMEA
-481 KGVLFNTSKLQSTKN
+481 VGVLFDESKLQSTKT

-502 ATLTRDIYAL
+502 AILTRDIYAL
-512 YGEAF
+512 AGEEF

-532 LQLSVKGVKKT
+532 LNLSVKGVKKT
-543 NGGKVSTSAQ
+543 NGGQISTSAQ
-553 SLETM
+553 ALESM
-558 RGEFEIVDL
+558 RSEFEIVDL

-587 LMDNGGRI
+587 LMDKNGRI

-617 NIPARSEL
+617 NIPARGEL
-625 GRQIKNCFVAPED
+625 GRQIKNCFVARQD

-653 AAHLSQDQAMLE
+653 AAHLSQDRAMLE
-665 IFRQGIDFHTATA
+665 IFRQNIDFHTATA
-678 QRVYGVKTEEVTKEM
+678 QRVYGVGPEEVTKEM

-725 IFLDKYRQAY
+725 VFLDKYRQAY
-735 PELNDYMESLK
+735 PELNDYIESLK
-746 QFARKNGYAQTEY
+746 QFARKHNYAQTEY

-766 NIDVRNPRNQALLD
+766 NIDIRNPRNQALLD

-788 QGLQADIIKLAMIQ
+788 QGLQADIIKLAMIK
-802 IDESLADRDDIYMI
+802 IDEYLGEKQDIYMI

-828 TDKAEIYKDKI
+828 EDKAEQYKTKI
-839 LNIMESVY
+839 LEIMESVY

-856 AVIKDFWG
+856 AVIKNYWG

>member
-105 LSGYEADDVIGTVA
+105 LAGYEADDIIGTIA
-119 EQTHK
+119 EQTNK
-124 TNNELVIVTGDMD
+124 TSNELVIVTGDMD
-137 TMQLVRPR
+137 TMQLVKPR

-194 PGIGDLRAVNLLKRF
+194 PGIGDMRAVNLLKRF

-226 DIEKE
+226 DIDKD
-231 NREAFTKSIFENLKN
+231 NREALTKSIFENLKN

-261 IDAPIGEVVNDS
+261 TDAPIGEVVNDS

-304 KVNNHKAQTSFWG
+304 KVNNHKSQASFFSSSNQSNLEAMSQNQTSNYL
-317 GAAKTVEAIS
+317 TL
-327 NTDTTVEDNKYH
+327 NK
-339 NLNQLTNLPLAI
+339 LTNLPLAI
-351 YKNKDEYIVADAKS
+351 YANQNEYIVLDSKS
-365 QKAKI
+365 KKAKI
-370 TETELRNLLQTE
+370 TKSELKNLLQTD
-382 QTLICADI
+382 QILICADI
-390 KPIIRQLYPFEIKAK
+390 KPLVRTIQPVAIKAE

-416 NPGERQLSLESV
+416 NPGERQLSLEAV
-428 CNAYGV
+428 CNAYNV
-434 NYNSTQPE
+434 SYNSLMPE
-442 LCLHQIYQ
+442 NSLHKIYDL
-450 VIIDKMKTLH
+450 IIAKMRALH
-460 IEAVYNT
+460 IEDVYNT
-467 IERPLLLVLAKMEA
+467 IERPLLPVLAKMEA
-481 KGVLFNTSKLQSTKN
+481 KGVLFNPTKLESTKN

-502 ATLTRDIYAL
+502 ANLTRDIYAL
-512 YGEAF
+512 AGEEF

-543 NGGKVSTSAQ
+543 NGGQVSTSAQ
-553 SLETM
+553 ALEAM
-558 RGEFEIVDL
+558 RGQFEIVDL

-581 IDSLPT
+581 IDSLPV
-587 LMDNGGRI
+587 LMDNRGRI

-617 NIPARSEL
+617 NIPARTEL
-625 GRQIKNCFVAPED
+625 GRQIKNCFVSPEG

-678 QRVYGVKTEEVTKEM
+678 QRVYGVKPEEVTKEM

-717 KIKRAEAQ
+717 KIKRTEAQ
-725 IFLDKYRQAY
+725 EFLDKYRQAY
-735 PELNDYMESLK
+735 PELHQYMESLK
-746 QFARKNGYAQTEY
+746 QFSRKHGYAQTEY

-766 NIDVRNPRNQALLD
+766 NIDIRNPRNQALLD

-802 IDESLADRDDIYMI
+802 IDEYLADKDDIYMI

>member
-124 TNNELVIVTGDMD
+124 TSNELVIVTGDMD

-194 PGIGDLRAVNLLKRF
+194 PGIGDMRAVNLLKRF
-209 ETLENVY
+209 ETLENIY
-216 TFVDKYEKFE
+216 TFIDKYDKFE
-226 DIEKE
+226 DIAKE
-231 NREAFTKSIFENLKN
+231 DREALTKSIFENLKN

-261 IDAPIGEVVNDS
+261 TDAPIGEVVNDS

-304 KVNNHKAQTSFWG
+304 KVNNHKAQASFFSSSNQSNL
-317 GAAKTVEAIS
+317 EAVS
-327 NTDTTVEDNKYH
+327 QNQPNKYL
-339 NLNQLTNLPLAI
+339 NLNQLNNLPLAI
-351 YKNKDEYIVADAKS
+351 CTTQNEYVVIDSKS

-370 TETELRNLLQTE
+370 TEIELRNLLQTE
-382 QTLICADI
+382 QILICADI

-405 LQDVV
+405 IQDVV

-434 NYNSTQPE
+434 NYNSIQPE

-450 VIIDKMKTLH
+450 VIVDKMKTLH
-460 IEAVYNT
+460 IEEVYNA
-467 IERPLLLVLAKMEA
+467 IERPLLPVLAKMED
-481 KGVLFNTSKLQSTKN
+481 KGVLFNTSKLQSTKS

-502 ATLTRDIYAL
+502 ANLTRDIYAL
-512 YGEAF
+512 SGEEF

-553 SLETM
+553 ALEAM
-558 RGEFEIVDL
+558 RGKFEIVDL

-587 LMDNGGRI
+587 LMDDRGRI

-617 NIPARSEL
+617 NIPARTEL

-653 AAHLSQDQAMLE
+653 AAHLSQDQAMLD
-665 IFRQGIDFHTATA
+665 IFRQGVDFHTATA
-678 QRVYGVKTEEVTKEM
+678 QRIYGVKSEEVTKEM

-725 IFLDKYRQAY
+725 EFLDKYRQAY
-735 PELNDYMESLK
+735 PELHQYMESLK
-746 QFARKNGYAQTEY
+746 QFSRKHGYAQTEY

-766 NIDVRNPRNQALLD
+766 NIDIRNPRNQALLD

-802 IDESLADRDDIYMI
+802 MDEYLADRDDIYMI

-828 TDKAEIYKDKI
+828 TDKAAIYRDKI

>member
-68 NQFEDYK
+68 SQFEDYK

-105 LSGYEADDVIGTVA
+105 LAGYEADDVIGTVA

-124 TNNELVIVTGDMD
+124 TSNELVIVTGDMD

-194 PGIGDLRAVNLLKRF
+194 PGIGDMRAVNLLKRF
-209 ETLENVY
+209 DTLENIY
-216 TFVDKYEKFE
+216 TFVDKYDKFE
-226 DIEKE
+226 DIAKE
-231 NREAFTKSIFENLKN
+231 DREALTKSIFENLKN

-261 IDAPIGEVVNDS
+261 TDAPIGEVVNDS

-304 KVNNHKAQTSFWG
+304 KVNNHKAQASFFSSSNQSNL
-317 GAAKTVEAIS
+317 EAVS
-327 NTDTTVEDNKYH
+327 QNQPNKYL
-339 NLNQLTNLPLAI
+339 NFNQLNNLPLAI
-351 YKNKDEYIVADAKS
+351 CTTQNEYVVIDSKS

-370 TETELRNLLQTE
+370 TEIELRNLLQTE
-382 QTLICADI
+382 QILICADI

-405 LQDVV
+405 IQDIV

-450 VIIDKMKTLH
+450 VIVDKMKTLH
-460 IEAVYNT
+460 IEEVYNT
-467 IERPLLLVLAKMEA
+467 IERPLLPVLAKMEA

-502 ATLTRDIYAL
+502 ANLTRDIYAL
-512 YGEAF
+512 SGEEF

-543 NGGKVSTSAQ
+543 NGGQVSTSAQ
-553 SLETM
+553 ALEAM
-558 RGEFEIVDL
+558 RGKFEIVDL

-587 LMDNGGRI
+587 LMDDRGRI

-625 GRQIKNCFVAPED
+625 GRQIKNCFVAPEY

-665 IFRQGIDFHTATA
+665 IFRQGVDFHTATA
-678 QRVYGVKTEEVTKEM
+678 QRIYGVKSEEVTKEM

-725 IFLDKYRQAY
+725 EFLDKYRQAY
-735 PELNDYMESLK
+735 PELHQYMESLK
-746 QFARKNGYAQTEY
+746 QFSRQHGYAQTEY

-766 NIDVRNPRNQALLD
+766 NIDIRNPRNQALLD

-802 IDESLADRDDIYMI
+802 IDEYLADRDDIYMI

>member
-1 MSKKIVILDSN
+1 MKKKIVILDSN

-21 LPPFSTADGVM
+21 LPPFTTADGVM

-68 NQFEDYK
+68 EQFEHYK

-83 DLYDQIPLVKELLQ
+83 DLYDQIPLVKEMLES
-97 AIDIPILE
+97 IEIPILE
-105 LSGYEADDVIGTVA
+105 LAGYEADDIIGTIA
-119 EQTHK
+119 KQTSK
-124 TNNELVIVTGDMD
+124 TSNELIIVTGDMD
-137 TMQLVRPR
+137 TMQLVKPQ

-161 DTEAVIAK
+161 DTEAVISK
-169 YQIHP
+169 YQIRP
-174 DQVRDFKGLKGDPS
+174 DQVCDFKGLKGDPS

-194 PGIGDLRAVNLLKRF
+194 PGIGDLRAVNLLRRF
-209 ETLENVY
+209 ETIENIY
-216 TFVDKYEKFE
+216 KFIDKYTKFE
-226 DIEKE
+226 DIDKE
-231 NREAFTKSIFENLKN
+231 DREALTKSIFENLKN

-261 IDAPIGEVVNDS
+261 TDAPIGEVVHDS
-273 IEYTFPVEKAKEI
+273 IDYTFPVERAKEI

-304 KVNNHKAQTSFWG
+304 KANNHKSQISFWG
-317 GAAKTVEAIS
+317 QTNIAPVAKPES
-327 NTDTTVEDNKYH
+327 VEDEKFH
-339 NLNQLTNLPLAI
+339 DLSQLTNFPLAI
-351 YKNKDEYIVADAKS
+351 WAEQENYIAIDTNGQRAKLS
-365 QKAKI
+365 EK
-370 TETELRNLLQTE
+370 ELRVLLASE
-382 QTLICADI
+382 QNIICADI
-390 KPIIRQLYPFEIKAK
+390 KPIIRKLYPFELKAN
-405 LQDVV
+405 LQDVI

-416 NPGERQLSLESV
+416 NPGERQLSLEAV
-428 CNAYGV
+428 CGAYGV
-434 NYNSTQPE
+434 GYNSAQPE
-442 LCLHQIYQ
+442 LVLHQLYDLILS
-450 VIIDKMKTLH
+450 KMQTLH
-460 IEAVYNT
+460 IEEVYNS
-467 IERPLLLVLAKMEA
+467 IERPLLPVLAKMEA
-481 KGVLFNTSKLQSTKN
+481 VGVLFDESKLQATKT

-502 ATLTRDIYAL
+502 TTLTRDIYAIA
-512 YGEAF
+512 GEEF

-532 LQLSVKGVKKT
+532 LNLSVKGVKKT
-543 NGGKVSTSAQ
+543 NGGQVSTSAQ
-553 SLETM
+553 ALESM
-558 RGEFEIVDL
+558 RVEFEIVDL

-587 LMDNGGRI
+587 LMDDSGRI

-617 NIPARSEL
+617 NIPARGEL
-625 GRQIKNCFVAPED
+625 GRQIKNCFVAPEG

-665 IFRQGIDFHTATA
+665 IFMQNIDFHTATA
-678 QRVYGVKTEEVTKEM
+678 QRVYGVNTEEVTKEM

-725 IFLDKYRQAY
+725 VFLDKYRQAY

-746 QFARKNGYAQTEY
+746 QFARKHGYAQTEY

-766 NIDVRNPRNQALLD
+766 NIDIRNPRNQALLD

-802 IDESLADRDDIYMI
+802 INEYIADKDNIYMI

-828 TDKAEIYKDKI
+828 VDKAEQYKDKI
-839 LNIMESVY
+839 LEIMESVY
-847 KATIPIKVE
+847 KAAIPIKVE
-856 AVIKDFWG
+856 AVIKDYWG

>member
-1 MSKKIVILDSN
+1 MKKKIVILDSN

-21 LPPFSTADGVM
+21 LPPFTTADGVM

-56 AAFDVA
+56 AAFDVV
-62 GDTFRH
+62 GGTFRH
-68 NQFEDYK
+68 EQFEQYK

-83 DLYDQIPLVKELLQ
+83 DLYDQIPLVKEMLE
-97 AIDIPILE
+97 AIEIPILE
-105 LSGYEADDVIGTVA
+105 LSGYEADDIIGTIA
-119 EQTHK
+119 EQTSK
-124 TNNELVIVTGDMD
+124 TSNELIIVTGDMD
-137 TMQLVRPR
+137 TMQLVKPQ

-169 YQIHP
+169 YQIRP
-174 DQVRDFKGLKGDPS
+174 DQVCDFKGLKGDPS

-209 ETLENVY
+209 ETLENTY
-216 TFVDKYEKFE
+216 KFVDQYAKFE
-226 DIEKE
+226 DIAKE
-231 NREAFTKSIFENLKN
+231 DREALTKSIFENLKK

-261 IDAPIGEVVNDS
+261 TDAPIGEVVNDS
-273 IEYTFPVEKAKEI
+273 IDYTFPVGKAIEI

-304 KVNNHKAQTSFWG
+304 KANNHKAQTSFWG
-317 GAAKTVEAIS
+317 QADIATVAEPES
-327 NTDTTVEDNKYH
+327 MGESKLYNFS
-339 NLNQLTNLPLAI
+339 QLTHLPLAI
-351 YKNKDEYIVADAKS
+351 WAGQEDYIVIDAKG
-365 QKAKI
+365 QKAKVS
-370 TETELRNLLQTE
+370 EKELRELLVSK

-390 KPIIRQLYPFEIKAK
+390 KPIIRKLYPFELKAN
-405 LQDVV
+405 LQDVI

-416 NPGERQLSLESV
+416 NPGERQLSLEAV
-428 CNAYGV
+428 CGAYGIG
-434 NYNSTQPE
+434 YNSTQPE
-442 LCLHQIYQ
+442 LVLHQLYQ
-450 VIIDKMKTLH
+450 LIVSKMQALH
-460 IEAVYNT
+460 IEEVYNL
-467 IERPLLLVLAKMEA
+467 IERPLLPVLAKMEA
-481 KGVLFNTSKLQSTKN
+481 MGVLFNESKLQATKT

-502 ATLTRDIYAL
+502 DVLTRDIYAIA
-512 YGEAF
+512 GEEF

-532 LQLSVKGVKKT
+532 LNLSVKGVKKT
-543 NGGKVSTSAQ
+543 NGGQVSTSAQ
-553 SLETM
+553 ALESM
-558 RGEFEIVDL
+558 RGKFEIVDL

-587 LMDNGGRI
+587 LMDKNGRI

-617 NIPARSEL
+617 NIPARGEL
-625 GRQIKNCFVAPED
+625 GRQIKDCFVARED

-665 IFRQGIDFHTATA
+665 IFRKNIDFHTATA
-678 QRVYGVKTEEVTKEM
+678 QRVYGVSPEEVTKEM

-725 IFLDKYRQAY
+725 VFLDKYRQAY

-746 QFARKNGYAQTEY
+746 QFARKHGYAQTEY

-766 NIDVRNPRNQALLD
+766 NIDIRNPRNQALLD

-788 QGLQADIIKLAMIQ
+788 QGLQADIIKLAMIK
-802 IDESLADRDDIYMI
+802 IDEYLREKQDIYMI

-828 TDKAEIYKDKI
+828 TDKADQYKTTI
-839 LNIMESVY
+839 LEIMESVY

-856 AVIKDFWG
+856 AVTKDYWG

>member
-68 NQFEDYK
+68 KQFEAYK

-83 DLYDQIPLVKELLQ
+83 DLYDQIPLVKEMLE
-97 AIDIPILE
+97 AINIPILE
-105 LSGYEADDVIGTVA
+105 LVGYEADDIIGTIA
-119 EQTHK
+119 TQTSK
-124 TNNELVIVTGDMD
+124 TSNELIIVTGDMD
-137 TMQLVRPR
+137 TMQLVKPQ

-174 DQVRDFKGLKGDPS
+174 DQVCDFKGLKGDPS

-194 PGIGDLRAVNLLKRF
+194 PGIGDMRAVNLLKRF

-216 TFVDKYEKFE
+216 KFIDQYDKFE
-226 DIEKE
+226 DIAKDD
-231 NREAFTKSIFENLKN
+231 RDALTKSIFENLKN

-261 IDAPIGEVVNDS
+261 TDAPIGEIVHDS
-273 IEYTFPVEKAKEI
+273 IEYTFPIEQAKEI
-286 FKHFEFYSLVKEL
+286 FKYFEFYSLVKEL

-304 KVNNHKAQTSFWG
+304 KANNHKAQTSFWG
-317 GAAKTVEAIS
+317 QVDIAPVPESEAVEYSEFS
-327 NTDTTVEDNKYH
+327 N
-339 NLNQLTNLPLAI
+339 LSQLTNLPLAI
-351 YKNKDEYIVADAKS
+351 WAREEEYTVIDAKG
-365 QKAKI
+365 QKAKLS
-370 TETELRNLLQTE
+370 ESELRELLSSE
-382 QTLICADI
+382 QTLICAEI
-390 KPIIRQLYPFEIKAK
+390 KPIIRKLYPIELKAN
-405 LQDVV
+405 LQDVI

-416 NPGERQLSLESV
+416 NPGERQLSLEAV
-428 CNAYGV
+428 CGACGV
-434 NYNSTQPE
+434 GYNTNQPE
-442 LCLHQIYQ
+442 LILHQLYNLILS
-450 VIIDKMKTLH
+450 KMQSLH
-460 IEAVYNT
+460 IEEVYNL
-467 IERPLLLVLAKMEA
+467 IEKPLLPVLAKMEA
-481 KGVLFNTSKLQSTKN
+481 VGVLFNESKLQSTKT
-496 FVEDKI
+496 FVENKI
-502 ATLTRDIYAL
+502 IILTKDIYAIA
-512 YGEAF
+512 GEEF

-532 LQLSVKGVKKT
+532 LNLSVKGVKKT
-543 NGGKVSTSAQ
+543 NGGQVSTSAQ
-553 SLETM
+553 ALESM
-558 RGEFEIVDL
+558 RGKFEIVDL

-587 LMDNGGRI
+587 LMDKNGRI

-617 NIPARSEL
+617 NIPARGEL
-625 GRQIKNCFVAPED
+625 GRQIKNCFVAPEGR
-638 WTLLICDYSQ
+638 TLLICDYSQ

-653 AAHLSQDQAMLE
+653 AAHLSQDRAMLE
-665 IFRQGIDFHTATA
+665 IFRQNIDFHTATA
-678 QRVYGVKTEEVTKEM
+678 QRVYGVSPEEVTKEM

-746 QFARKNGYAQTEY
+746 QFARKHGYAQTEY

-766 NIDVRNPRNQALLD
+766 NIDIRNPRNQALLD

-788 QGLQADIIKLAMIQ
+788 QGLQADIIKLAMIK
-802 IDESLADRDDIYMI
+802 IDEYLRENQDIYMI

-828 TDKAEIYKDKI
+828 TDKADQYKATI
-839 LNIMESVY
+839 LEIMESVY

-856 AVIKDFWG
+856 AIVKDYWG

>member
-68 NQFEDYK
+68 NQFEAYK

-105 LSGYEADDVIGTVA
+105 LAGYEADDIIGTIA

-124 TNNELVIVTGDMD
+124 TSNELVIVTGDMD

-209 ETLENVY
+209 ETLENIY
-216 TFVDKYEKFE
+216 TFVDKYENFE
-226 DIEKE
+226 DIDKD
-231 NREAFTKSIFENLKN
+231 NREALTKAIFENLKH

-261 IDAPIGEVVNDS
+261 RDAPIGEVVNDS
-273 IEYTFPVEKAKEI
+273 IEYAFPVEKAKEI

-304 KVNNHKAQTSFWG
+304 RVNNHKSQTSFF
-317 GAAKTVEAIS
+317 ASS
-327 NTDTTVEDNKYH
+327 NQSNLEDMSQGQSIKYL
-339 NLNQLTNLPLAI
+339 NLNKLTNLPLAI
-351 YKNKDEYIVADAKS
+351 FTTQNEYVVIDFKS

-370 TETELRNLLQTE
+370 TKSELKDLLQTE

-390 KPIIRQLYPFEIKAK
+390 KTTIRQMYPLDIKAK

-428 CNAYGV
+428 CNAYDV
-434 NYNSTQPE
+434 SYNSLMPE
-442 LCLHQIYQ
+442 NSLHQVYET
-450 VIIDKMKTLH
+450 IISKMRALH
-460 IEAVYNT
+460 IEEVYNT
-467 IERPLLLVLAKMEA
+467 IERPLLPVLAKMEA

-502 ATLTRDIYAL
+502 TNLTRDIYAL
-512 YGEAF
+512 SGEEF

-543 NGGKVSTSAQ
+543 SGGQVSTSAQ
-553 SLETM
+553 ALEAM

-625 GRQIKNCFVAPED
+625 GRQIKNCFVAPEG

-678 QRVYGVKTEEVTKEM
+678 QRVYGVKPEEVTKEM

-725 IFLDKYRQAY
+725 EFLDKYRQAY
-735 PELNDYMESLK
+735 PELHQYMESLK
-746 QFARKNGYAQTEY
+746 QFSRKHGYAQTEY

-766 NIDVRNPRNQALLD
+766 NIDIRNPRNQALLE

-788 QGLQADIIKLAMIQ
+788 QGLQADIIKLAMIK
-802 IDESLADRDDIYMI
+802 IDEYLADKDDIYMI